1 MESLTLRK
9 KVGQLFIVRPESLEP
24 AIRYASDAELPPYRL
39 QAVSDGMRERAR
51 EYPVGGV
58 LLYGHN
64 ILDESQL
71 RCFVRDL
78 RTLPGAPLLCID
90 EEGGRVSRLAA
101 NPAFDVPRYESMAAV
116 AAGGPQAA
124 RDAAYNIGTYLR
136 RYGFDIDF
144 APVADVNT
152 NPDNIVIGTRAFSD
166 NPAVAAPL
174 VAAYVR
180 GLAETGVHGCLK
192 HFPGHGDTHT
202 DTHFDFA
209 ASAKSWEEMLACE
222 MVSFRAG
229 IDAGA
234 PLVMAAHVAAPAV
247 TGGDLPATLSRT
259 LLTDKLRGE
268 LGFTGVIITDALEM
282 GAITRRFG
290 SGEAAVLALEAGA
303 DFLLC
308 PLDYCAAFDAVVAA
322 VGSGRITEARIDD
335 SLRRIS
341 RLRK

>member
-192 HFPGHGDTHT
+192 HCPGHGDTHT
-202 DTHFDFA
+202 DTHFDVA

>member
-166 NPAVAAPL
+166 DPAVAAPL

-282 GAITRRFG
+282 GAIMRRFG